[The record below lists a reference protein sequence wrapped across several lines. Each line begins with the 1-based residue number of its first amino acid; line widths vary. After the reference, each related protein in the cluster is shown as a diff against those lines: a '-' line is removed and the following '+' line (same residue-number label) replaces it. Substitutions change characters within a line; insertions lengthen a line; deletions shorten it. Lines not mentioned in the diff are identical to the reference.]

1 MYIKK
6 SSPVFFVEFIYL
18 MFNGFLFLILK
29 ICWMALVIPLVWCY
43 AIYGFFF
50 LEKKKEANFGSN
62 RRGKEWFEL
71 VTPLMRR
78 GL

>member
-50 LEKKKEANFGSN
+50 FFFRKKKKKQILAPTGGGRSDLN
-62 RRGKEWFEL
+62 
-71 VTPLMRR
+71 
-78 GL
+78 